1 MATDTAQMTDCNP
14 QDLLR
19 EVFGFSVYRPGQ
31 EAVIEALLA
40 GRSAAAIFPT
50 GSGKSLC
57 YQLPALLL
65 PGLTVVV
72 SPLLALMKDQID
84 VLQSRGVAAA
94 RLDSSLGE
102 EDYRAV
108 TEAIRTDRLK
118 LLFVAPERLS
128 NERFLNLIR
137 HRRISLLAVDEAHCI
152 SAWGHNFRPDYL
164 KLARAAKGLNVERVL
179 ALTATATPKVSED
192 MAEAFGI
199 GRDDIVNT
207 GFHRP
212 NLELRV
218 TACSDRGRSKLLIE
232 RMRARPPGPTIVYV
246 SLQRHAEE
254 VAAALAAAG
263 FSAKPY
269 HAGMAAADREATQEA
284 FMSGEVPVICA
295 TIAFGMGIDK
305 ADIRYIYHYHL
316 PKGYESYMQETGRA
330 GRDGQ
335 PSVCELFAC
344 ADDRVILENFVY
356 GDTPDDTAL
365 AGLVAELLSAG
376 PEIDI
381 AVTDLSRRHDM
392 RPLVVNTLLT
402 RLELLGIIRAEG
414 PYYAEI
420 RFAPKASGA
429 EILAQFP
436 EKQSAFLR
444 TLFTC
449 CKKAAKWVTV
459 DMVAA
464 TARTGQDR
472 GVILRALEN
481 LQAKNLVEL
490 QLAGYRLRYRRLQ
503 ADPDIPALTT
513 RLTETFAEHEQREIA
528 RIDNMLAYTASDT
541 CLTASLLRYFGEDI
555 EPCGHCGIC
564 LGDPPANSTRR
575 AQHPG
580 TAAVPTGFAALIR
593 EHPAAL
599 GRPRQQARFL
609 CGLNS
614 PAVSAVRGLRGH
626 RLFGTLADT
635 HFAAVL
641 TACANNAPS
650 VQSAGGG

>member
-1 MATDTAQMTDCNP
+1 MQDNPQKLVERHP
-14 QDLLR
+14 QDLLG
-19 EVFGFSVYRPGQ
+19 EVFGFDAFRPGQ
-31 EAVIEALLA
+31 EAVIGALLA

-84 VLQSRGVAAA
+84 VLRQRGVAAE
-94 RLDSSLGE
+94 RLDSTLGE
-102 EDYRAV
+102 DDYRAV
-108 TEAIRTDRLK
+108 TGAIRADRLK

-137 HRRISLLAVDEAHCI
+137 SRRISLLAVDEAHCI

-164 KLARAAKGLNVERVL
+164 KLARAAKELAVERVL
-179 ALTATATPKVSED
+179 ALTATATPKVAED
-192 MAEAFGI
+192 MAAAFGI
-199 GRDDIVNT
+199 APEDVVNT
-207 GFHRP
+207 GSHRP

-218 TACSDRGRSKLLIE
+218 TGCHDAERPALLVERLRG
-232 RMRARPPGPTIVYV
+232 RPPGPTIVYV

-254 VAAALAAAG
+254 VAAHLAAAG
-263 FSAKPY
+263 FDARPY

-284 FMSGEVPVICA
+284 FMRGQVPVICA

-330 GRDGQ
+330 GRDGK

-344 ADDRVILENFVY
+344 TDDRVTLENFVY
-356 GDTPDDTAL
+356 GDTPDPDSL
-365 AGLVAELLSAG
+365 GGLVAELLGSGA
-376 PEIDI
+376 EIDI

-402 RLELLGIIRAEG
+402 RLELLGILRAEG

-420 RFAPKASGA
+420 RFAPKLSGA
-429 EILAQFP
+429 EILAQYP

-444 TLFTC
+444 TVFTC
-449 CKKAAKWVTV
+449 SKKAAKWVTL
-459 DMVAA
+459 DMETAM
-464 TARTGQDR
+464 ARTGQDR
-472 GVILRALEN
+472 GVILRALES
-481 LQAKNLVEL
+481 LQSKGLAEL
-490 QLAGYRLRYRRLQ
+490 QLAGYRLRYRRVE
-503 ADPDIPALTT
+503 AAPDIPALTA
-513 RLTETFAEHEQREIA
+513 RLAETFAEHERREID
-528 RIDNMLAYTASDT
+528 RIDAMLAYATEDT
-541 CLTASLLRYFGEDI
+541 CLTTRLLHYFGESI
-555 EPCGHCGIC
+555 KSCGHCGTC
-564 LGDPPANSTRR
+564 LGDSPADPGQARRASPPAIPRD
-575 AQHPG
+575 
-580 TAAVPTGFAALIR
+580 FAALAA
-593 EHPAAL
+593 EHPSAL
-599 GRPRQQARFL
+599 ARPRQQARFL

-626 RLFGTLADT
+626 RLFGTLA
-635 HFAAVL
+635 HSPFAAVL
-641 TACANNAPS
+641 AACNARTPE
-650 VQSAGGG
+650 